1 METPLLQDLRAANQ
15 SIMRFVSELSVARTS
30 PKSESYSIQ
39 IEGLRRQLNKIEETL
54 GSGGPPG
61 LRSEELDKELT
72 AYAVNLGLLKKAIG
86 ELEPS
91 LKEEMQSVKA
101 AIDRLGAA
109 SSWSQSLK
117 SLSK

>member
-15 SIMRFVSELSVARTS
+15 SITRFVSELAAAKAS
-30 PKSESYSIQ
+30 PKPESYSIQ
-39 IEGLRRQLNKIEETL
+39 IEGLRRQLNKIGETL
-54 GSGGPPG
+54 GAAGPPA

-72 AYAVNLGLLKKAIG
+72 AYVVNLGLLKKAIG

-91 LKEEMQSVKA
+91 LKEEMRSVKA
-101 AIDRLGAA
+101 ALARLGAA
-109 SSWSQSLK
+109 NSWSQSLK

>member
-15 SIMRFVSELSVARTS
+15 TITRFVSELSVAKTS
-30 PKSESYSIQ
+30 PKPDSYSIQ
-39 IEGLRRQLNKIEETL
+39 IESLKRQLNKIWEGL
-54 GSGGPPG
+54 GSVGPSG